1 VLKCLTKLAKDII
14 KPEDSDFTAIHP
26 RLMSPRFY
34 PFFKDC
40 IGAIDGTH
48 VPCVVPSH
56 KVIQHMCRKGMTT
69 QNVLAVCNFDMK
81 FTFVLVGWPGS
92 VHDMRVFTDAT
103 MTFGHVFPHPPT
115 GKHPSRWNGQI
126 TCDRGH

>member
-1 VLKCLTKLAKDII
+1 MFLWMVGAPQSVRQAEDRLERSLGTVHTNFYKVLKCLTKLAKDII

-69 QNVLAVCNFDMK
+69 QNVLL
-81 FTFVLVGWPGS
+81 FVTS
-92 VHDMRVFTDAT
+92 T
-103 MTFGHVFPHPPT
+103 
-115 GKHPSRWNGQI
+115 
-126 TCDRGH
+126 